1 MRATFAYL
9 AVLGSAA
16 FTDTMLCISLSL
28 GSVG

>member
-16 FTDTMLCISLSL
+16 FAGTMLCISVAL